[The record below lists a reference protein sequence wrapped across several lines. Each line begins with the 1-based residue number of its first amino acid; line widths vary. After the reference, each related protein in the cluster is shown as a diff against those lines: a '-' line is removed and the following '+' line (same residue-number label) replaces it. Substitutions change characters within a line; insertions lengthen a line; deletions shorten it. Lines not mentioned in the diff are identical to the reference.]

1 MFVQIGYIGLTV
13 GVRFNAEELCDEEI
27 KTRLTVWVSC
37 IPSGEVG
44 LLALHQKRDFPVLN
58 IRCRSSDPVE
68 GFETQNRCFRNAVL
82 PAKYENLTQRTSH
95 I

>member
-13 GVRFNAEELCDEEI
+13 GVQFNAEELCDEEI

-44 LLALHQKRDFPVLN
+44 LLALH
-58 IRCRSSDPVE
+58 
-68 GFETQNRCFRNAVL
+68 
-82 PAKYENLTQRTSH
+82 
-95 I
+95 